1 MKKLKYTIITMLSLL
16 LCFIPCVSYASENS
30 QGIDVPEYHATAT
43 TTSSLN
49 VRSGPSKDY
58 DVIQLLDA
66 GTTVTITGKTETG
79 WYQIQL
85 DNQTGFVYS
94 KYVTT
99 PVEIT
104 EEETTKDEGSLPS
117 LTQIKSFID
126 APTVTMVI
134 AGIVVVVIL
143 MIITLWQVN
152 KLTKEIS
159 EPVQKRYQTFDEE
172 DDFEEDE
179 E

>member
-1 MKKLKYTIITMLSLL
+1 MKKLKSILITMLGLL

-30 QGIDVPEYHATAT
+30 QGIDVTEYHATAT
-43 TTSSLN
+43 TTSTLN

-58 DVIQLLDA
+58 DVIELLDS
-66 GTTVTITGKTETG
+66 GTAVSIIGKTESG
-79 WYQIQL
+79 WYQVQL
-85 DNQTGFVYS
+85 DNKTGFVYS

-99 PVEIT
+99 PVETET
-104 EEETTKDEGSLPS
+104 EETAKDENSLPS

-126 APTVTMVI
+126 APTVTIII
-134 AGIVVVVIL
+134 AGIVVIVVL
-143 MIITLWQVN
+143 MLLTLGQVI
-152 KLTKEIS
+152 KLTREIS
-159 EPVQKRYQTFDEE
+159 DPVQNSYRSYDEE